1 MKIYKNEFGW
11 STSAHNKE
19 KGIKY
24 YVDFQFPRND
34 EPMGDY
40 VEGDLIFR
48 LPNGKESN
56 CFLSSYKKKD
66 GSVHAKV
73 VVMGNKQP
81 LQRNELNVQQTL
93 GGSNRDITGH
103 IDPKVNMVLDE
114 FDEDDLPF

>member
-11 STSAHNKE
+11 SASAHNKE
-19 KGIKY
+19 KEIKH

-66 GSVHAKV
+66 GSVHTKV
-73 VVMGNKQP
+73 VVMGVKQP
-81 LQRNELNVQQTL
+81 LQDNSLNVQQSLT
-93 GGSNRDITGH
+93 GTNRDITGH
-103 IDPKVNMVLDE
+103 LDPKVTIDPDDL
-114 FDEDDLPF
+114 DLPFM